1 MKILQLKITLK
12 GIRPPVWRRILVKDD
27 ITFYKLNNIIQCV
40 MGWSGYHLY
49 EFRLGNLIIGE
60 KDEDYYNF
68 YGDYEFKSARRLKLS
83 SINFKPKDKFFY
95 IYDFGDNWEHSIT
108 VEKVLEPQEGMKYP
122 ICIAGKRNC
131 PPEDVGGPWGYQNFL
146 EAIKNPNHPEHES
159 MLEWIGGFF
168 DPEEFNMDTINHEL
182 RKLK

>member
-1 MKILQLKITLK
+1 
-12 GIRPPVWRRILVKDD
+12 
-27 ITFYKLNNIIQCV
+27 
-40 MGWSGYHLY
+40 
-49 EFRLGNLIIGE
+49 
-60 KDEDYYNF
+60 
-68 YGDYEFKSARRLKLS
+68 
-83 SINFKPKDKFFY
+83 
-95 IYDFGDNWEHSIT
+95 
-108 VEKVLEPQEGMKYP
+108 VLEPQEGMKYP